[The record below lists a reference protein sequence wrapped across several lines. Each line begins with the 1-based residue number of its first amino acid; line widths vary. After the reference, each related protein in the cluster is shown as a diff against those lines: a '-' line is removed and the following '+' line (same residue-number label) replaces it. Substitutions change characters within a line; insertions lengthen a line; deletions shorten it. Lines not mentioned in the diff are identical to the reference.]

1 MSRTIPAPLLAS
13 TTAAQL
19 NPFFATS
26 LDFDDGTVR
35 YWTGYGTITIGSV
48 TYAGLGAFSSISTI
62 EETEDLSARGLTI
75 DLTGVPNDLVSRFGM
90 GPVALVGS
98 KRYQRIVHVNQRH
111 YSCR

>member
-26 LDFDDGTVR
+26 LDFDDGSVR

-48 TYAGLGAFSSISTI
+48 TYAGLGAFSAISTI
-62 EETEDLSARGLTI
+62 EETEDLAARGLKI
-75 DLTGVPNDLVSRFGM
+75 DLTGVRTISSRLRWMNPTKAARRRCDLAR
-90 GPVALVGS
+90 
-98 KRYQRIVHVNQRH
+98 
-111 YSCR
+111 

>member
-26 LDFDDGTVR
+26 LDFDAGTVR

-48 TYAGLGAFSSISTI
+48 TYAGLHLRHSTI
-62 EETEDLSARGLTI
+62 HATYLSPTHTPMFFLLWG
-75 DLTGVPNDLVSRFGM
+75 
-90 GPVALVGS
+90 
-98 KRYQRIVHVNQRH
+98 K
-111 YSCR
+111 